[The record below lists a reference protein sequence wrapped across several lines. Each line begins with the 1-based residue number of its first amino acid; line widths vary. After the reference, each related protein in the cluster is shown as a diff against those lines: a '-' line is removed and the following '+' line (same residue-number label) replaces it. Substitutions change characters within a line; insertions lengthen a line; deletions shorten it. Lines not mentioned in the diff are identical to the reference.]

1 MTIHWEH
8 CMVLLCCELRKLRIS
23 VGKAASTLNN
33 TNKWIKGLLLFSSS
47 TLIEDTLLVW
57 RVCCIIT
64 IWLQKLKLYY
74 LLYILVLRV
83 INNVSYIVILLLIVC
98 DHDDVY
104 MCCVTKKNG
113 VLSAAVSFCAVLYE
127 HSLSWKSDLPKVLNW
142 MVKCRKIHSL

>member
-104 MCCVTKKNG
+104 MCVCVLCDEKKRG
-113 VLSAAVSFCAVLYE
+113 LERCRFILCSVIWALSIMEEWSP
-127 HSLSWKSDLPKVLNW
+127 KSAKLDGK
-142 MVKCRKIHSL
+142 M